1 MAKVECVV
9 EAKNTLGEGL
19 FWNTKEKALY
29 WLDSQGH
36 PRIQRLDPRTGKI
49 RTWDMPDEIG
59 SMVFREKGG
68 VIAGLKSGFYLI
80 DLEAKGGKGWA
91 ELLHDPEPDLPDNRL
106 NDGKCD
112 RAGRYWCGSLDNTG
126 GANGK
131 LYRIDHDLSVHRM
144 ETGVTVSN
152 GIAWSPDNKTM
163 YYASTRAD
171 VCWAYD
177 FDLAAGTIANRRVF
191 IDTTGKP
198 GKIDGATVD
207 ADGCYWCALVGN
219 WEIARYDSKGKL
231 METVRLP
238 VQHPTMCS
246 FGGENLDVLYVTTT
260 RKFLKPAEEKGQPLG
275 GALFAIYDTGAK
287 GLPEPFFKG

>member
-1 MAKVECVV
+1 MAGIECVV
-9 EAKNTLGEGL
+9 EAKNTLGEGVI
-19 FWNTKEKALY
+19 WNPKEKALY
-29 WLDSQGH
+29 WLDSQGR
-36 PRIQRLDPRTGKI
+36 PRIQRLDPKTGKI

-80 DLEAKGGKGWA
+80 DLATNSV
-91 ELLHDPEPDLPDNRL
+91 ELLRDPEPDLPDNRL

-126 GANGK
+126 GTNGK
-131 LYRIDHDLSVHRM
+131 LYRVDHDLSIHRM
-144 ETGVTVSN
+144 ETGVTISN
-152 GIAWSPDNKTM
+152 GIGWSPDNKTM
-163 YYASTRAD
+163 YYASTRGD

-177 FDLAAGTIANRRVF
+177 FDLATGSIANRRTF
-191 IDTTGKP
+191 IDTRGKP
-198 GKIDGATVD
+198 GKVDGATVD
-207 ADGCYWCALVGN
+207 ADGCYWCALVWG
-219 WEIARYDSKGKL
+219 WEIARFDPTGKP

-246 FGGENLDVLYVTTT
+246 FGGENLDILYVTTT
-260 RKFLKPAEEKGQPLG
+260 RKFLKPEDEPAQPLA
-275 GALFAIYDTGAK
+275 GALFAIHDTGAK

>member
-1 MAKVECVV
+1 MAEIECVI

-19 FWNTKEKALY
+19 FWNTQERTLY
-29 WLDSQGH
+29 WLDSQVQ
-36 PRIQRLDPRTGKI
+36 PRIQRLDPRTGKV
-49 RTWDMPDEIG
+49 RAWNMPDEIG

-68 VIAGLKSGFYLI
+68 VIAGLKSGFYLV
-80 DLEAKGGKGWA
+80 DLEANGGKGAA

-126 GANGK
+126 GTNGK
-131 LYRIDHDLSVHRM
+131 LYRIDTDLSVRGM
-144 ETGVTVSN
+144 ETGVTISN
-152 GIAWSPDNKTM
+152 GIAWSPDNRTM

-177 FDLAAGTIANRRVF
+177 FDLRSGTIANRRVF
-191 IDTTGKP
+191 IDTSGKP
-198 GKIDGATVD
+198 GKVDGATVD
-207 ADGCYWCALVGN
+207 ADGCYWCALVWG
-219 WEIARYDSKGKL
+219 WEIARFDPQGKL

-246 FGGENLDVLYVTTT
+246 FGGDDHDILYVTTT
-260 RKFLKPAEEKGQPLG
+260 RKFLKLENEKEQPLA
-275 GALFAIYDTGAK
+275 GALFAIHGTGAK

>member
-1 MAKVECVV
+1 MAEIECVI

-19 FWNTKEKALY
+19 FWNTQERTLY
-29 WLDSQGH
+29 WLDSQVQ
-36 PRIQRLDPRTGKI
+36 PRIQRLDPRTGKV
-49 RTWDMPDEIG
+49 RAWNMPDEIG

-68 VIAGLKSGFYLI
+68 VIAGLKSGFYLV
-80 DLEAKGGKGWA
+80 DLEANGGKGAA

-126 GANGK
+126 GTNGK
-131 LYRIDHDLSVHRM
+131 LYRIDTDLSVRGM
-144 ETGVTVSN
+144 ETGVTISN
-152 GIAWSPDNKTM
+152 GIAWSPDNRTM

-177 FDLAAGTIANRRVF
+177 FDLRSGTIANRRVF
-191 IDTTGKP
+191 IDTSGKP
-198 GKIDGATVD
+198 GKVDGATVD
-207 ADGCYWCALVGN
+207 ADGCYWCALVWG
-219 WEIARYDSKGKL
+219 WEIARFDPQGKL

-246 FGGENLDVLYVTTT
+246 FGGDDHDILYVTTT
-260 RKFLKPAEEKGQPLG
+260 RKFLKPENEKEQPLA
-275 GALFAIYDTGAK
+275 GALFAIHGTGAK

>member
-1 MAKVECVV
+1 MAKVDCVV
-9 EAKNTLGEGL
+9 EATNTLGEGVI
-19 FWNTKEKALY
+19 WNTREKALY
-29 WLDSQGH
+29 WLDSQGQ
-36 PRIQRLDPRTGKI
+36 PRIQRLDPKTGKV

-68 VIAGLKSGFYLI
+68 VIAGLKSGFHLI
-80 DLEAKGGKGWA
+80 DLDANGGKGSA
-91 ELLHDPEPDLPDNRL
+91 ELLHDPEPDLKDNRL

-131 LYRIDHDLSVHRM
+131 LYRVDPDLSVHRM

-152 GIAWSPDNKTM
+152 GIGWSPDNKTM

-177 FDLAAGTIANRRVF
+177 FDLAQGTIANRRVF

-207 ADGCYWCALVGN
+207 ADGCYWCAHIFA
-219 WEIARYDSKGKL
+219 WEIARYDPKGTL

-246 FGGENLDVLYVTTT
+246 FGGERLDVLYVTTT
-260 RKFLKPAEEKGQPLG
+260 RKFLKPAEEKEQPLA
-275 GALFAIYDTGAK
+275 GALFAIHATGAK

>member
-1 MAKVECVV
+1 MADLECVV

-19 FWNTKEKALY
+19 FWNTKEQALY
-29 WLDSQGH
+29 WLDSQGR
-36 PRIQRLDPRTGKI
+36 PKIQRLDPGTGKV
-49 RTWDMPDEIG
+49 RSWAMPDEIG

-68 VIAGLKSGFYLI
+68 IIAGLKSGFYLI
-80 DLEAKGGKGWA
+80 DIDPAKDRTTL

-126 GANGK
+126 GTNGR
-131 LYRIDHDLSVHRM
+131 LYRIDPDHSVHCM
-144 ETGVTVSN
+144 ETGVTISN
-152 GIAWSPDNKTM
+152 GIGWSPDNRTM

-177 FDLAAGTIANRRVF
+177 FDLATGTIENRRTF
-191 IDTTGKP
+191 IDTSDQP
-198 GKIDGATVD
+198 GKVDGATVD
-207 ADGCYWCALVGN
+207 ADGCYWAAMVWG
-219 WEIARYDSKGKL
+219 WEIARYDPDGKV
-231 METVRLP
+231 MEKIRLP

-246 FGGENLDVLYVTTT
+246 FGGPDLDILYVVST
-260 RKFLKPAEEKGQPLG
+260 RKFLTPAMEKEQRLA
-275 GALFAIYDTGAK
+275 GALFALHGTGAT